1 MCVSDWLLIYRI
13 VSRHVH
19 VGKEFSSEAKKYDTV
34 HTYLCNHR
42 QHGSFTFYRKF
53 YSAINSG
60 RSAPSSAFALL
71 CLEYVPYVTIMPGTG
86 MQAKPVCHTVV
97 DPAFCR
103 CCRHSFRILVRFPA
117 TTQRNYGIHTYKK
130 NAARCALLRTLLRH
144 AERQTTIVYGYHGI
158 HGTLCGYRIHPIR
171 RRLCYRHRRHGRG
184 RIRALQSLRIR
195 RMRYSGIL
203 LWLYPSCGTYCR
215 TCTGFYAGDRN
226 ALVSVLSRRSR
237 SCCWIG
243 GALRAVCWLNACC
256 CCSSL
261 LAFKG
266 ATGVNLWWASRWS
279 SPIVVSN
286 ECENSKI
293 ARSPL

>member
-117 TTQRNYGIHTYKK
+117 TTQRNYGIHTYAYKK

-144 AERQTTIVYGYHGI
+144 AERQTTIAYSYHGI

-226 ALVSVLSRRSR
+226 ALVRVVTPLSKLLLLDRRRFARCVLCAGSTLAVVAVH
-237 SCCWIG
+237 CWI
-243 GALRAVCWLNACC
+243 
-256 CCSSL
+256 
-261 LAFKG
+261 
-266 ATGVNLWWASRWS
+266 
-279 SPIVVSN
+279 
-286 ECENSKI
+286 SKN
-293 ARSPL
+293 